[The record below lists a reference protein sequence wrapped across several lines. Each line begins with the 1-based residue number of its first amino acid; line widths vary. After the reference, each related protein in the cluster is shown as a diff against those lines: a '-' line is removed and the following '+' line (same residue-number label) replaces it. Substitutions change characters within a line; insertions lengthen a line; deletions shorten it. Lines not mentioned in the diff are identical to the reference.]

1 MGVYFILW
9 IICAFISTCYTL
21 TWDIK
26 MDWGLLERDL
36 KENTLLREEV
46 VYPSKVISKSKQKNV
61 GACTADILLFNY
73 KLNLLFMDVVST

>member
-46 VYPSKVISKSKQKNV
+46 VYPSKVISKSK
-61 GACTADILLFNY
+61 
-73 KLNLLFMDVVST
+73 